1 MANVPEDP
9 DLIAKRLI
17 AGFLAL
23 LQASLSTQ
31 GRPTSEDLLFDD
43 QDLIKRLS
51 GLLLE
56 APSSRLPAEKV
67 RNSEKSST
75 PSLDP
80 GAKHHVRFLS
90 TPDISRPISRTFGA
104 LSRSFRRDRSAT
116 VFDEK
121 QAPPTISPFSS
132 PDDRVMAT
140 AITEIKGH
148 MMKRLSS
155 IMQGITPNER
165 HDPKVQ
171 ARAGL
176 SLALYGNS
184 IAALMALNHVVALRS
199 LDENTASSVSMHY

>member
-9 DLIAKRLI
+9 GLVAKRLI
-17 AGFLAL
+17 AAFLAL
-23 LQASLSTQ
+23 LQASLGTQ
-31 GRPTSEDLLFDD
+31 GRPPSEDLLFDD

-51 GLLLE
+51 SLLLE
-56 APSSRLPAEKV
+56 APSSRLPGEKV
-67 RNSEKSST
+67 RNSEKSS
-75 PSLDP
+75 PPLDR
-80 GAKHHVRFLS
+80 GAKHPVRFLS

-104 LSRSFRRDRSAT
+104 LSRPFRRDRSAT
-116 VFDEK
+116 AFDEK
-121 QAPPTISPFSS
+121 QAPLTISTFSS
-132 PDDRVMAT
+132 PDDRIM
-140 AITEIKGH
+140 EIKGH

-184 IAALMALNHVVALRS
+184 IAALMALNHIVALRS
-199 LDENTASSVSMHY
+199 LDENTASSVSMHC